1 MEYWQTV
8 LIYWL
13 VIHFL
18 LEYTIF
24 PARDEKLY
32 GNKKLLWLQMGI
44 YGVAMLSCMLF
55 VIGSCWK
62 ALLAWGLLLIVRGIL
77 VCLRC
82 FFEGKNLKPK
92 MAFWLVGMQQVLM
105 VGLLLFACYMFLNS
119 WGAFRYRRW
128 LVDGQSVALLSLM
141 FVLIWDVASSF
152 IRRLFSLVP
161 ISSEVAAH
169 DKYAMFESAR
179 SGELIGKL
187 ERLVVVLL
195 ILFNQFAAIGFV
207 LTAKSLARFKMF
219 EDRDFAERYLIGT
232 LSSFIYAIVVGFIGK
247 CLLQKMNA
255 LSSILQSLFSL

>member
-1 MEYWQTV
+1 MEYWQTI

-13 VIHFL
+13 VIHFF
-18 LEYTIF
+18 LEHTIF
-24 PARDEKLY
+24 SARDEKLY
-32 GNKKLLWLQMGI
+32 GNKKLPWIQMAI
-44 YGVAMLSCMLF
+44 YGVVMLLCMLF
-55 VIGSCWK
+55 VIGSWWK
-62 ALLAWGLLLIVRGIL
+62 ALLAWGLLLIVRGFL

-82 FFEGKNLKPK
+82 FFESKNLKPK
-92 MAFWLVGMQQVLM
+92 MAYWLVGMQQVLM
-105 VGLLLFACYMFLNS
+105 VGMLLFVCYAFLNIQ
-119 WGAFRYRRW
+119 GPFRHWRW
-128 LVDGQSVALLSLM
+128 LVDGQSVALLVLM

-161 ISSEVAAH
+161 MSSEVAAH
-169 DKYAMFESAR
+169 DKYAIGESAR

-232 LSSFIYAIVVGFIGK
+232 LSSFIYAIVVGFIGR
-247 CLLQKMNA
+247 CLLQKMDVA
-255 LSSILQSLFSL
+255 YF